1 MNRFLSRVA
10 NVRNVSRKPL
20 CLTASFA
27 AAAGLTAWAGAA
39 PAANTLDPT
48 WDTCADTWVAT
59 DGLGRS
65 LPLHDATGPPKAN
78 RSVGIFYFLWNE
90 GQNPVYD
97 LTKIIVANPDN
108 PQYGPVHSF
117 HHWGEPL
124 LGYYK
129 QDDRHVLR
137 KHMQMLAD
145 AGVDVLL
152 LDVTNAL
159 TYDSVRDKLL
169 DVLDEMQAS
178 RQRVPAIAFLANSN
192 SAATVERLYQTF
204 YKPGKGRAHWFP
216 WLNKPLLLSPPDGLS
231 DEVRAFF
238 SIRHSWAWTK
248 GQAWFGDGRDKWP
261 WLDHAPQTPGWHEAP
276 DKPEQITVCVAQH
289 PISAIGRSYH
299 NGSQPPPDQWRTA
312 DGLCFAEQWKRAL
325 EVDPPFVMITGW
337 NEWIAQ
343 RFIDDKGAMSL
354 AGRKLKPGASYFV
367 DTYSQEFSRDI
378 EPMKGGFGDAYYYQM
393 VGNIRRYKGTRE
405 QPEVKCIPVRIDG
418 HFADWAAAYPVYRD
432 TLGDPVL
439 RNHPGWQNEAPFI
452 NTSGRND
459 LAVAKVSADDTHVFF
474 YIRTRGPLSEPT
486 GPNWMLLYIDADHNP
501 KTGWLGYDFVVNR
514 SNIRAGLSTM
524 ERNQD
529 GAYRWGAPAD
539 VAFRMAGNELEI
551 AIPRAAL
558 GLTGGSFTIDFK
570 WADNIQQ
577 TGEWSDFTLN
587 GDAAPNDRCNFRAK
601 FSVPPRG
608 ATQGDP
614 KP

>member
-1 MNRFLSRVA
+1 MRTYACGLAAGRRFQRPLMDPLPEPPMNRFLSRLA
-10 NVRNVSRKPL
+10 NARNVSRKPS
-20 CLTASFA
+20 CMAASFA
-27 AAAGLTAWAGAA
+27 LVAGLGAWAGAA
-39 PAANTLDPT
+39 PAAAPLDPV

-59 DGLGRS
+59 DGVGRS

-97 LTKIIVANPDN
+97 LTKIVAANPDN
-108 PQYGPVHSF
+108 PPYGPVHSF

-124 LGYYK
+124 FGYYK
-129 QDDRHVLR
+129 QDDRYVLR

-169 DVLDEMQAS
+169 EVLDEMQVGG
-178 RQRVPAIAFLANSN
+178 QRAPAIAFLANSN

-216 WLNKPLLLSPPDGLS
+216 WLDKPLLLSPPDGLS

-261 WLDHAPQTPGWHEAP
+261 WLDNAPQTPGWHEAP

-289 PISAIGRSYH
+289 P
-299 NGSQPPPDQWRTA
+299 
-312 DGLCFAEQWKRAL
+312 
-325 EVDPPFVMITGW
+325 
-337 NEWIAQ
+337 
-343 RFIDDKGAMSL
+343 
-354 AGRKLKPGASYFV
+354 
-367 DTYSQEFSRDI
+367 TY
-378 EPMKGGFGDAYYYQM
+378 
-393 VGNIRRYKGTRE
+393 
-405 QPEVKCIPVRIDG
+405 
-418 HFADWAAAYPVYRD
+418 
-432 TLGDPVL
+432 TL
-439 RNHPGWQNEAPFI
+439 
-452 NTSGRND
+452 
-459 LAVAKVSADDTHVFF
+459 
-474 YIRTRGPLSEPT
+474 
-486 GPNWMLLYIDADHNP
+486 
-501 KTGWLGYDFVVNR
+501 
-514 SNIRAGLSTM
+514 
-524 ERNQD
+524 
-529 GAYRWGAPAD
+529 
-539 VAFRMAGNELEI
+539 
-551 AIPRAAL
+551 
-558 GLTGGSFTIDFK
+558 DFK

-587 GDAAPNDRCNFRAK
+587 GDAAPNDRCNFRAI
-601 FSVPPRG
+601 FNIPPRD
-608 ATQGDP
+608 ATQVDP